1 MFYFQ
6 RQVLSSEV
14 LLAVVVVVFVV
25 AVADVVVVVHYVHP
39 LLKESRRP
47 NLFVSK
53 MPESWMLLMQ
63 RL

>member
-6 RQVLSSEV
+6 RQVLSSELPLAV
-14 LLAVVVVVFVV
+14 AVALFVVAVVVVVVDFVL
-25 AVADVVVVVHYVHP
+25 P
-39 LLKESRRP
+39 LLKEFRPP